1 MPSAIP
7 IFRSH
12 LPLLDGIRGLAIL
25 LVMIFHMSLL
35 SDRVRVHAS
44 EEPSSVLAPTPMTL
58 STQSSSHLPAAGEE
72 VAIPAS
78 GADLFLR
85 ALISGGWTGV
95 DLFFVLSGF
104 LITGI
109 LYDTKTSATFFK
121 TFYIRRALRIF
132 PLYYAVV
139 FASLVLLPA
148 IATHLPASAQA
159 KLDRFGKIE
168 GDEWMYWMY
177 LSNFAIA
184 QAGKFR
190 HGILDISWSLAIE
203 EQFYLV
209 WPAVVFFFSRATLV
223 RICIGAMAFSLAFRC
238 WLLYAGANPVAL
250 HVLTPS
256 RLDALAVGA
265 FIALVIRNE
274 GGIERLT
281 SVARVLIPV
290 LGALIL
296 GDAAFRYL
304 THSGRA
310 GEEGLFSANLPEVQT
325 AGLTIIAIFF
335 GAVLVRAVA
344 ASRRELDDPRARRSR
359 LVKVFESRLLR
370 SFGKYSYAMYLFHL
384 PLRALVRDSA
394 LTNKALPSI
403 GETQVP
409 AQIAFTVVCIA
420 ITYGAAWLSWNLY
433 EKHWLSLKRFFDY
446 K

>member
-25 LVMIFHMSLL
+25 LVMIFHMSLV
-35 SDRVRVHAS
+35 SDR
-44 EEPSSVLAPTPMTL
+44 
-58 STQSSSHLPAAGEE
+58 G
-72 VAIPAS
+72 
-78 GADLFLR
+78 GADSFAR
-85 ALISGGWTGV
+85 SLISGGWCGV

-109 LYDTKTSATFFK
+109 LYDTKSSNTFFK

-139 FASLVLLPA
+139 ILSLIVLPA
-148 IATHLPASAQA
+148 IATHLPPPAQA

-168 GDEWMYWMY
+168 GDEWMYWTY

-203 EQFYLV
+203 EQFYLI
-209 WPAVVFFFSRATLV
+209 WPAIVFFFSRTTLL
-223 RICIGAMAFSLAFRC
+223 RICIGAIVFSLAFRC
-238 WLLYAGANPVAL
+238 WLLYTGVNPVAL

-265 FIALVIRNE
+265 FIALAVRNE
-274 GGIERLT
+274 GGLDRLA
-281 SVARVLIPV
+281 SAAKLLIPV
-290 LGALIL
+290 LGALIV

-304 THSGRA
+304 THSGRE
-310 GEEGLFSANLPEVQT
+310 GEESLFSANLPEVQT
-325 AGLTIIAIFF
+325 VGLTVIAIFF
-335 GAVLVRAVA
+335 GAILIRAVA
-344 ASRRELDDPRARRSR
+344 ASQREIAEPDAKRSR
-359 LVKVFESRLLR
+359 LVRLLESPLLR

-394 LTNKALPSI
+394 LINKQLPTI
-403 GETQVP
+403 GGTQIP
-409 AQIAFTVVCIA
+409 AQVTFTVVCIA
-420 ITYGAAWLSWNLY
+420 ITYAAAWLSWNLY
-433 EKHWLSLKRFFDY
+433 EKHWLSLKRYFDY

>member
-1 MPSAIP
+1 MHFTRCLDATCLDAFFHPDSVPSAIP
-7 IFRSH
+7 IFRTH

-25 LVMIFHMSLL
+25 LVMVFHMSLL
-35 SDRVRVHAS
+35 SDR
-44 EEPSSVLAPTPMTL
+44 
-58 STQSSSHLPAAGEE
+58 G
-72 VAIPAS
+72 
-78 GADLFLR
+78 GADGFARWLS
-85 ALISGGWTGV
+85 SGGWCGV

-109 LYDTKTSATFFK
+109 LYDTKASKTYFK

-139 FASLVLLPA
+139 VLSLIVLPA
-148 IATHLPASAQA
+148 IATHLSSTAQA

-168 GDEWMYWMY
+168 GDEWMYWTY

-209 WPAVVFFFSRATLV
+209 WPAIVFFFSRTTLL
-223 RICIGAMAFSLAFRC
+223 RICIGAIAFSLAFRC
-238 WLLYAGANPVAL
+238 WLLYTGVNPVAL

-265 FIALVIRNE
+265 FVALAVRNE
-274 GGIERLT
+274 GGLERLAA
-281 SVARVLIPV
+281 VAKIVIPV
-290 LGALIL
+290 LGLLIV
-296 GDAAFRYL
+296 GDAVFRYL
-304 THSGRA
+304 THSGRE

-325 AGLTIIAIFF
+325 VGLTVLALFF
-335 GAVLVRAVA
+335 GAILIRAVA
-344 ASRRELDDPRARRSR
+344 ASKREIEDPSVKRSKLVR
-359 LVKVFESRLLR
+359 LFESPLLR

-384 PLRALVRDSA
+384 PLRALVRDSV
-394 LTNKALPSI
+394 LTNKLLPTV
-403 GETQVP
+403 GGTQVP
-409 AQIAFTVVCIA
+409 AQVAFTVVCIA
-420 ITYGAAWLSWNLY
+420 ITYAAAWLSWNLY
-433 EKHWLSLKRFFDY
+433 EKHWLALKRYFDY